1 MNHRNAYGWIIVL
14 AAAVATAADAQGA
27 AGAAGGD
34 SAGRGGRA
42 DRGGRGGPPIPA
54 TGEALARTKD
64 LVEFEMMT
72 WPEVKRAIHEQGK
85 TTAIIYNG
93 GTEQRGPQN
102 VNGGHTLMAR
112 EMARAV
118 AIKLG
123 NAIVAPILAYSPA
136 NANAEMPG
144 SIGLS
149 TAMYKAINTEI
160 AEQLLRQGFKN
171 VAIMGDNGGGQA
183 QLGEVAMELDAK
195 YSPEGKHV
203 YHIPDAYY
211 LARAEFEKILI
222 QRGLPCASHA
232 GLNDTSNMVYLGQ
245 DKGWVRMELLPAAIG
260 NYVRCSTQPIDS
272 VAAARP
278 RVNNGING
286 DARKAS
292 KEIGKI
298 IFDIKVDLAVKQI
311 QGFIAAQK

>member
-1 MNHRNAYGWIIVL
+1 MTRTFFAGALL
-14 AAAVATAADAQGA
+14 AAVLVADASAQ
-27 AGAAGGD
+27 D
-34 SAGRGGRA
+34 STAGRGGRGG
-42 DRGGRGGPPIPA
+42 RGRGGPPVPA
-54 TGEALARTKD
+54 TGEALARTRD
-64 LVEFEMMT
+64 LVEIEMMT
-72 WPEVKRAIHEQGK
+72 WPEVKRAIREQGK
-85 TTAIIYNG
+85 TTAIVYNG

-112 EMARAV
+112 EMAKAV
-118 AIKLG
+118 ALKLG
-123 NAIVAPILAYSPA
+123 NALVAPVLAYSPA
-136 NANAEMPG
+136 GTSAEMPG

-149 TAMYKAINTEI
+149 AALYKAVNMEI

-171 VAIMGDNGGGQA
+171 VAIIADNGGGQA
-183 QLGEVAMELDAK
+183 QLGEAAKELDAK

-211 LARAEFEKILI
+211 AAREAFAKILVE
-222 QRGLPCASHA
+222 RGLPCASHA
-232 GLNDTSNMVYLGQ
+232 GLNDTSNMVYLGA
-245 DKGWVRMELLPAAIG
+245 DKGWVRMELLPTAVG
-260 NYVRCSTQPIDS
+260 NYVACAGQPVDS

-292 KEIGKI
+292 PELGKI
-298 IFDIKVDLAVKQI
+298 IFDLKVELAVKQI

>member
-1 MNHRNAYGWIIVL
+1 MRFRSL
-14 AAAVATAADAQGA
+14 AALVLVAATAVELSAQGGA
-27 AGAAGGD
+27 AGAAAGD
-34 SAGRGGRA
+34 SAGRGGGGGR
-42 DRGGRGGPPIPA
+42 GRGGPPIPA
-54 TGEALARTKD
+54 TGEALARTRD
-64 LVEFEMMT
+64 LVELEMMT
-72 WPEVKRAIHEQGK
+72 WPEVKRAINEMGK
-85 TTAIIYNG
+85 TTAIVYNG

-136 NANAEMPG
+136 NASAEMPG

-149 TAMYKAINTEI
+149 TAMYKAINMEI

-183 QLGEVAMELDAK
+183 QLGEVAKELTAK
-195 YSPEGKHV
+195 YAAEGKAV

-211 LARAEFEKILI
+211 LARTEFAKILV

-245 DKGWVRMELLPAAIG
+245 DKGWVRMELMPTAVG
-260 NYVRCSTQPIDS
+260 NYVACPEQPIDS

-292 KEIGKI
+292 KELGKV
-298 IFDIKVDLAVKQI
+298 IFDIKVNLAVKQI
-311 QGFIAAQK
+311 QGFIAGQK